1 MEITKK
7 QILNRGIDNPQIIEE
22 QNKKTGG
29 KKLVEM
35 VSELFNSEIQ
45 THMFHLQT
53 KSQSSFAEHM
63 ALGGYYTEIGEKLDG
78 LIESYQGKYEIV
90 KGYKSYSFEDY
101 KNVEQLIKYFN
112 GLADMV
118 ETKRDCCKDSYLQNQ
133 IDTIL
138 ELIYSTLYKLR
149 NLK

>member
-7 QILNRGIDNPQIIEE
+7 DILAKGINNPQVIEE
-22 QNKKTGG
+22 QTKKTGG

-35 VSELFNSEIQ
+35 VSELFCSEIQ

-78 LIESYQGKYEIV
+78 LIESYQGKYDIV

-101 KNVEQLIKYFN
+101 KNVDQLIKYFN
-112 GLADMV
+112 DLADMV
-118 ETKRDCCKDSYLQNQ
+118 SSKRDCCKDSYIQNQ
-133 IDTIL
+133 IDGIE

>member
-7 QILNRGIDNPQIIEE
+7 ELLEGRNPQIIEE
-22 QNKKTGG
+22 QKTRGD

-35 VSELFNSEIQ
+35 VSELFHSETQ
-45 THMFHLQT
+45 AHMFHLQT
-53 KSQSSFAEHM
+53 KSQSSLAEHT
-63 ALGGYYTEIGEKLDG
+63 ALGGYYTGIGDLLDG
-78 LIESYQGKYEIV
+78 LIESYQGKYDLL
-90 KGYKSYSFEDY
+90 KGYKSYEFKDY

-112 GLADMV
+112 ELADMIGK
-118 ETKRDCCKDSYLQNQ
+118 KRDCCKDSFIQNQ
-133 IDTIL
+133 IDTIE

>member
-1 MEITKK
+1 MEFTKK
-7 QILNRGIDNPQIIEE
+7 EILEGKSTQVITEE
-22 QNKKTGG
+22 KNKGE
-29 KKLVEM
+29 KKLVEI
-35 VSELFNSEIQ
+35 VSELFHSETQ
-45 THMFHLQT
+45 SHMFHLQT
-53 KSQSSFAEHM
+53 KSPSSFAEHN

-78 LIESYQGKYEIV
+78 LIESFQGKYDIL
-90 KGYKSYSFEDY
+90 KGYKSYNFKDY
-101 KNVEQLIKYFN
+101 KNVEELIKYFN

-118 ETKRDCCKDSYLQNQ
+118 ETKRGCCSDSFIQNQ

>member
-7 QILNRGIDNPQIIEE
+7 QILNRGINNSQIIEE

-35 VSELFNSEIQ
+35 VSELFHSETQ
-45 THMFHLQT
+45 VHMFHLQT

-78 LIESYQGKYEIV
+78 LIESYQGKYDIV

-118 ETKRDCCKDSYLQNQ
+118 ANKRDCCKDSYIQNQ
-133 IDTIL
+133 IDNIE

>member
-7 QILNRGIDNPQIIEE
+7 QILNRGINNSQVIEE

-35 VSELFNSEIQ
+35 VSELFHSETQ
-45 THMFHLQT
+45 VHMFHLQT
-53 KSQSSFAEHM
+53 KSQSSFAEHS
-63 ALGGYYTEIGEKLDG
+63 ALGGYYTEIGENLDG
-78 LIESYQGKYEIV
+78 LIESYQGKYDIV
-90 KGYKSYSFEDY
+90 KGYKSYPFEDY

-112 GLADMV
+112 DLADMI
-118 ETKRDCCKDSYLQNQ
+118 TSKRDCCKDSYIQNQ
-133 IDTIL
+133 IDEIET
-138 ELIYSTLYKLR
+138 LIYSTLYKLR

>member
-1 MEITKK
+1 
-7 QILNRGIDNPQIIEE
+7 
-22 QNKKTGG
+22 
-29 KKLVEM
+29 M

-78 LIESYQGKYEIV
+78 LIESYQGKYDIV

-138 ELIYSTLYKLR
+138 ELIYSTLYKLK

>member
-7 QILNRGIDNPQIIEE
+7 ELLEGRNPQVISEE
-22 QNKKTGG
+22 KIKGG
-29 KKLVEM
+29 KKLIEM
-35 VSELFNSEIQ
+35 VSELFHSETQ

-53 KSQSSFAEHM
+53 KSQSSFPEHM
-63 ALGGYYTEIGEKLDG
+63 ALGGYYSEIGDKLDS
-78 LIESYQGKYEIV
+78 LIESFQGKYDIL
-90 KGYKSYSFEDY
+90 KGYKSYEFKDY

-112 GLADMV
+112 DLADMV
-118 ETKRDCCKDSYLQNQ
+118 TDKRDCCKDSYIQNQ
-133 IDTIL
+133 IDGIE

>member
-7 QILNRGIDNPQIIEE
+7 EMLSRGLNTSQVIEE
-22 QNKKTGG
+22 QSKKSGG

-78 LIESYQGKYEIV
+78 LIESYQGKYDIV

-118 ETKRDCCKDSYLQNQ
+118 ANKRDCCKDSYIQNQ
-133 IDTIL
+133 IDNIE

>member
-7 QILNRGIDNPQIIEE
+7 EILTKGLNTSQIIEE
-22 QNKKTGG
+22 QSKKSGG

-78 LIESYQGKYEIV
+78 LIESYQGKYDIV

-118 ETKRDCCKDSYLQNQ
+118 ETKRDCC
-133 IDTIL
+133 
-138 ELIYSTLYKLR
+138 
-149 NLK
+149 

>member
-35 VSELFNSEIQ
+35 VSELFYSETQ
-45 THMFHLQT
+45 VHMFHLQT
-53 KSQSSFAEHM
+53 KSQSSFSEHS
-63 ALGGYYTEIGEKLDG
+63 ALGGYYGEIGDKLDG
-78 LIESYQGKYEIV
+78 LIESYQGKYDIV
-90 KGYKSYSFEDY
+90 KGYKSYPFEDY

-112 GLADMV
+112 DLADMI
-118 ETKRDCCKDSYLQNQ
+118 TIKRDCCKDSYIQNQ
-133 IDTIL
+133 IDEIET
-138 ELIYSTLYKLR
+138 LIYSTLYKLR

>member
-1 MEITKK
+1 MEFTKK
-7 QILNRGIDNPQIIEE
+7 ELLEGKTSELISEE
-22 QNKKTGG
+22 KIKGG
-29 KKLVEM
+29 KKLIEM
-35 VSELFNSEIQ
+35 VSELFHSETQ

-63 ALGGYYTEIGEKLDG
+63 ALGGYYTEIGEKLDS
-78 LIESYQGKYEIV
+78 LIESFQGKYDIL
-90 KGYKSYSFEDY
+90 KGYKSYDFKDY

-112 GLADMV
+112 DLADMI
-118 ETKRDCCKDSYLQNQ
+118 TDKRDCCKDTYIQNQ
-133 IDTIL
+133 IDGIE

>member
-7 QILNRGIDNPQIIEE
+7 QILTKGLNTSQIIEE
-22 QNKKTGG
+22 QSKKSGG
-29 KKLVEM
+29 KKLVD
-35 VSELFNSEIQ
+35 
-45 THMFHLQT
+45 
-53 KSQSSFAEHM
+53 M

-138 ELIYSTLYKLR
+138 ELIYSTLYKLK

>member
-7 QILNRGIDNPQIIEE
+7 ELLEGRNPQVISEE
-22 QNKKTGG
+22 KIKGG
-29 KKLVEM
+29 KKLIEM
-35 VSELFNSEIQ
+35 VSELFHSETQ

-63 ALGGYYTEIGEKLDG
+63 ALGGYYTEIGEKLDS
-78 LIESYQGKYEIV
+78 LIESFQGKYDIL
-90 KGYKSYSFEDY
+90 KGYKSYDFKDY

-112 GLADMV
+112 DLADMV
-118 ETKRDCCKDSYLQNQ
+118 ADKRDCCKDTYIQNQ
-133 IDTIL
+133 IDGIE

>member
-7 QILNRGIDNPQIIEE
+7 QILESGINNSQIIEE

-53 KSQSSFAEHM
+53 KSQSSFAEHS

-78 LIESYQGKYEIV
+78 LIESYQGKYDIV
-90 KGYKSYSFEDY
+90 KGYKSYPFEDY

-118 ETKRDCCKDSYLQNQ
+118 ETKRGCCSDSYIQNQ

-149 NLK
+149 NLR